1 MLIRLGI
8 ASVGSV
14 APPSPE
20 PPVRITKRLLLIN
33 VSGSPEMRWM
43 SSYLVMH
50 QNGVTSGR
58 SYQ

>member
-1 MLIRLGI
+1 MAVLPL
-8 ASVGSV
+8 A
-14 APPSPE
+14 PSPE
-20 PPVRITKRLLLIN
+20 PPVRITSRLLLMN

-50 QNGVTSGR
+50 QKGVTSGR